1 MVFLPFNLLLSE
13 RRTSRSGSAGGRK
26 PQFRASVLG
35 FNSGSQFWKR
45 ARRARSESGPLES
58 LRASSVAPPPCLLP
72 FPLRR
77 AGGHTLYGSIS
88 DSGAFRKLPRPSHR
102 IHGDSELGQGYSSPL
117 ALEGQ
122 FEANEVEPPRKGLA
136 TAWERPFY
144 CLGREGAGA
153 GFIDSLLKRAAS

>member
-45 ARRARSESGPLES
+45 ARRARSENGPLQS

-72 FPLRR
+72 SRCAGQAATLSTVVFLTPELFASFPGPPTESMALQSLARGIPVRLPLRGNLR
-77 AGGHTLYGSIS
+77 PARWNRLGKVWRLPGSAPS
-88 DSGAFRKLPRPSHR
+88 TVWDGKGQEPDSS
-102 IHGDSELGQGYSSPL
+102 
-117 ALEGQ
+117 
-122 FEANEVEPPRKGLA
+122 
-136 TAWERPFY
+136 TA
-144 CLGREGAGA
+144 
-153 GFIDSLLKRAAS
+153 S